1 MKTICGLGAICAL
14 VLGASWYILPAAAE
28 AG

>member
-1 MKTICGLGAICAL
+1 MKNALYLGAVGAL
-14 VLGASWYILPAAAE
+14 MIVASWYILPAAAE